1 MTQAIA
7 PELEAPDTATLA
19 PEGTE
24 VLVHDDVVDD
34 ALRLRLTRF
43 LQGPIWQYGWRS
55 NARKDRFCY
64 WHAAFAGGDGESR
77 IDCEPELM
85 SKPGLECIQDLWR
98 ALKSGPLRGHVPLR
112 IYANSHTYGVEGST
126 HTDNSD
132 KENYFS
138 SVYYAHA
145 VWHRNW
151 SGETLFFE
159 PGGQEVVKA
168 VYPRPGRLITF
179 RGCVPHRAQAPTRDC
194 AELRISIAI
203 KTQLRQDYSAQDRR

>member
-1 MTQAIA
+1 MNQALVEAPRTA
-7 PELEAPDTATLA
+7 PEETKVLA
-19 PEGTE
+19 PQGVD
-24 VLVHDDVVDD
+24 VLVHDDVVD
-34 ALRLRLTRF
+34 AELRARITRY

-64 WHAAFAGGDGESR
+64 WHAAFAGGDGENR

-85 SKPGLECIQDLWR
+85 AKPELECIQALWQ
-98 ALKSGPLRGHVPLR
+98 ALKAGPLRGHVPLR
-112 IYANSHTYGVEGST
+112 IYANSHTYGVEGSV
-126 HTDNSD
+126 HTDNKD
-132 KENYFS
+132 TENYFS

-159 PGGQEVVKA
+159 PNGQDVVHA
-168 VYPRPGRLITF
+168 IHPRPGRLITF

-203 KTQLRQDYSAQDRR
+203 KTHLKDETLL